1 MIVEVKS
8 IAVDI
13 HIGVN
18 FWNDVRQE
26 FRTNVGAENPDLV
39 LVDRIVG
46 NSSYL
51 ISSSSHVFHES

>member
-13 HIGVN
+13 YIGFN

-26 FRTNVGAENPDLV
+26 FRANVGAGNPDLV
-39 LVDRIVG
+39 LVNRTVG
-46 NSSYL
+46 NSS
-51 ISSSSHVFHES
+51 

>member
-1 MIVEVKS
+1 MIVEVKC

-13 HIGVN
+13 YIGVN

-39 LVDRIVG
+39 LVDRTVG
-46 NSSYL
+46 NSS
-51 ISSSSHVFHES
+51 

>member
-39 LVDRIVG
+39 LVDCTVG
-46 NSSYL
+46 NSS
-51 ISSSSHVFHES
+51 

>member
-13 HIGVN
+13 YISVN